1 DVCDTDD
8 DNDGIL
14 DENDNCPLIANF
26 DQLDFD
32 NDGTGDVCDSD
43 DDNDSVL
50 DENDN
55 CNTTPLNTKVDING
69 CAVFSLP
76 FNNFTIEV
84 KGETCRSSNNGTITI
99 TTTENHNYMAT
110 ASVNGEL
117 VTQTFLNSTSFQNL
131 EAGTYSICIT
141 IEDEP
146 DYESCFTTQVTKPDN
161 LKVLS
166 KVNLKSKIISLYLK
180 GGDTYSIVLN
190 NELIQIT
197 TNNLDLNLK
206 PGINTLKI
214 TTNTACQGVYNEL
227 IELPF
232 EDIRLFPN
240 PIKQGENFYISTGG
254 INTSEIEVSIYS
266 TLGSLITSNNYKNI
280 TKSNLKIDVTNLP
293 KGLYMVKFSSLE
305 ITKSYTIIIE

>member
-1 DVCDTDD
+1 M
-8 DNDGIL
+8 
-14 DENDNCPLIANF
+14 
-26 DQLDFD
+26 
-32 NDGTGDVCDSD
+32 
-43 DDNDSVL
+43 
-50 DENDN
+50 
-55 CNTTPLNTKVDING
+55 
-69 CAVFSLP
+69 FSLP